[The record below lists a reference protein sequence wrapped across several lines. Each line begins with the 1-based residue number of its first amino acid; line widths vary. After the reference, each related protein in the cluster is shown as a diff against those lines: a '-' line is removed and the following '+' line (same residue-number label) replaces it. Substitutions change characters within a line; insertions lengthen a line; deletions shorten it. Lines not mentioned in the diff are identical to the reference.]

1 MNYNKDILDS
11 VLKELESERIRRE
24 AQTEAEKARVYALLP
39 RVAEL
44 SEELR
49 GAAFEIIR
57 ASFGKGTDAKSIIAA
72 AKEKN
77 IRMRRERDELLAKN
91 SIPSDFEEVK
101 YSCEICNDT
110 GFSGGSLCSCIPARY
125 MKALSREVN
134 RELRVDNFDFSRFD
148 INLYPENGNPSPR
161 AQMREVF
168 EFCKTYASDFSGDS
182 QSLFMNGGSGLGKT
196 FLASCIAKEVANKNF
211 SVVFDSAFSI
221 LGRIEDV
228 KFSRSDEDIS
238 VYKLCDLLIIDDIGG
253 EMPSPFANAA
263 LLDLINHRMREGKAT
278 IAIST
283 LTSSELLR
291 RYGAQTVSRLEG
303 GAVKLQFIGEDIR
316 LMF

>member
-1 MNYNKDILDS
+1 MNYNKDILDT

-24 AQTEAEKARVYALLP
+24 AQTEAEKARVYSLIP

-57 ASFGKGTDAKSIIAA
+57 ASFGKGEDSSSIIAA

-77 IRMRRERDELLAKN
+77 IRMRRERDKLLSEN
-91 SIPSDFEEVK
+91 NIPSDFEEVK
-101 YSCEICNDT
+101 YSCELCNDT
-110 GFSGGSLCSCIPARY
+110 GFSGGSLCSCIPERY
-125 MKALSREVN
+125 MRVLARDVN
-134 RELRVDNFDFSRFD
+134 RDLRVDSFDFSGFD

-161 AQMREVF
+161 AQMLEVF
-168 EFCKTYASDFSGDS
+168 EFCKNYASDFSDKS
-182 QSLFMNGGSGLGKT
+182 QNLFMNGGSGLGKT
-196 FLASCIAKEVANKNF
+196 FLASCIAKEVAKKNF

-221 LGRIEDV
+221 LGKIEDV
-228 KFSRSDEDIS
+228 KFSRSDEDVSI
-238 VYKLCDLLIIDDIGG
+238 YKLCDLLIIDDIGS

-263 LLDLINHRMREGKAT
+263 LLDLINHRIREGKPT

-291 RYGAQTVSRLEG
+291 RYGTQTVSRLEG